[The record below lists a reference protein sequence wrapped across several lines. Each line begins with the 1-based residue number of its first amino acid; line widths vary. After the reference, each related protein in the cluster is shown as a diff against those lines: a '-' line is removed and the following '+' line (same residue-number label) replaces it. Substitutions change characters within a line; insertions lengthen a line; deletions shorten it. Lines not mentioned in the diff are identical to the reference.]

1 MRGGVGGLAALTR
14 PLRSD
19 LGTTFPAGVFATL
32 QGAPL
37 VCFQAERCEESS
49 TTIVSSGRADDLTT
63 SVGTFF
69 SGQKGADVGSMGA
82 DEGRWNDLAAG
93 LSAGAGAALLS
104 ASASPQMENADIVG
118 AGACVL
124 PGGDAKGS
132 DRTPMIHY
140 RGCPVVSWKGH
151 GSVTLMF
158 LSLRH
163 ERVSTCPRT

>member
-104 ASASPQMENADIVG
+104 ASASPQMENADIVRCG
-118 AGACVL
+118 CVRGLLRWRCEWVGSDANDSLPRL
-124 PGGDAKGS
+124 PGSFLERSRK
-132 DRTPMIHY
+132 RHPYVFVTTP
-140 RGCPVVSWKGH
+140 
-151 GSVTLMF
+151 
-158 LSLRH
+158 
-163 ERVSTCPRT
+163 

>member
-124 PGGDAKGS
+124 PGGDAGVGS
-132 DRTPMIHY
+132 DANDSLPRLPGSFLERSRKRHPYVFVTTP
-140 RGCPVVSWKGH
+140 
-151 GSVTLMF
+151 
-158 LSLRH
+158 
-163 ERVSTCPRT
+163 